1 MADQVVRGGTVV
13 TPDGLL
19 QADIAIFGD
28 RIEAVAPNLPGAVTE
43 IDARGLV
50 IFPGLIDVHLHFNE
64 PGRTDWEGAASG
76 SRALAAGGGTLFF
89 DMPLNSTPCTI
100 HGAAF
105 DRKAA
110 ALSAASITDFALWGG
125 IVPGNLGA
133 LAELAERGVV
143 GFKAFLCNSGLDEF
157 PRADDLTLYE
167 GMREAARLGLPVA
180 VHAESEEITSRLT
193 QRMIGQNRRD
203 VRAYLESRPIVA
215 EVEAISRAALMARET
230 GCSLH
235 IVHNSSGRGV
245 AAALEA
251 RALGTDISI
260 ETCPHYLLFTEED
273 LGRIGALAK
282 CAPPLRSDGERQALW
297 DAVRRGD
304 VDVVASDH
312 SPCPPEMKQSDDF
325 FRVWGG
331 IAGVQWTLPALIDG
345 GIPPERIAGLTAGFG
360 ARRFSIANKGVIAE
374 SFDAD
379 LTLIDLAASQTI
391 TREMLHHRHAATP
404 YMGRT
409 LRGVVRATI
418 RRGELIYRDGAVTA
432 QTNGRLVRPATMKGQ
447 NASFPDSGTHPQQ
460 PPA

>member
-1 MADQVVRGGTVV
+1 MFDLVLRSDDHDIGIT
-13 TPDGLL
+13 DGVIV
-19 QADIAIFGD
+19 AIAP
-28 RIEAVAPNLPGAVTE
+28 ALGAAKQE
-43 IDARGLV
+43 IDAAGLTV
-50 IFPGLIDVHLHFNE
+50 LPGLIDIHLHFNE
-64 PGRTDWEGAASG
+64 PGRTEWEGAATG

-100 HGAAF
+100 NASEF

-125 IVPGNLGA
+125 IVPGNCGA
-133 LAELAERGVV
+133 LAELAERGAV
-143 GFKAFLCNSGLDEF
+143 GFKAFLCNSGLEEF

-167 GMREAARLGLPVA
+167 SMREAAKLGLPVA

-193 QRMIGQNRRD
+193 QRIIGQNRCD
-203 VRAYLESRPIVA
+203 IRAFLDSRPIVA
-215 EVEAISRAALMARET
+215 EVEAISRAALIAREA

-235 IVHNSSGRGV
+235 IVHISSGRGV

-260 ETCPHYLLFTEED
+260 ETCPHYLLFTEDD

-282 CAPPLRSDGERQALW
+282 CAPPLRSDAERRALW

-345 GIPPERIAGLTAGFG
+345 GLPPERIAALTAGFG
-360 ARRFSIANKGVIAE
+360 ARRFGIANKGVISE
-374 SFDAD
+374 GFDAD
-379 LTLIDLAASQTI
+379 LTLIDPAASQTI
-391 TREMLHHRHAATP
+391 TPEMLHQRHPVTP
-404 YMGRT
+404 YIGRT
-409 LRGVVRATI
+409 LRGIVRATI
-418 RRGELIYRDGAVTA
+418 RRGEIIYRDGSIAA
-432 QTNGRLVRPATMKGQ
+432 QTNGRLVIPSPTRPAIMKGT
-447 NASFPDSGTHPQQ
+447 NGSSRSHAQQ
-460 PPA
+460 PSA